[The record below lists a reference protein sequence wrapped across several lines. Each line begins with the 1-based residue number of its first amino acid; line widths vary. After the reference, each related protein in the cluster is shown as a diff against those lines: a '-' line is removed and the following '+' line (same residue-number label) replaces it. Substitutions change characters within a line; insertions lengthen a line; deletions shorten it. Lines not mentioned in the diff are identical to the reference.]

1 MTGGNEQQEQQ
12 QRQTGAQ
19 QGGGMM
25 GGAAAAAHGLAG
37 KEAADRDGWG
47 VLVPYT
53 PQEQLAILQVRAA
66 ARSVGCVQCFYPQQ
80 QCMHAAVGCTHMGCM
95 HLCIG
100 MLC

>member
-12 QRQTGAQ
+12 QRQAGAQ

-25 GGAAAAAHGLAG
+25 SGAAAAAHGLAG
-37 KEAADRDGWG
+37 KEAADGWG

-66 ARSVGCVQCFYPQQ
+66 ARSVCYVQCFQ
-80 QCMHAAVGCTHMGCM
+80 A
-95 HLCIG
+95 
-100 MLC
+100 